1 MTPTTKFG
9 KPNMTNLPKDLG
21 VRIFKTILSTPAPD
35 FQKLHEESVELER
48 QMMIEREKHKN
59 DICIDV

>member
-35 FQKLHEESVELER
+35 WEKMEKEANELEQ
-48 QMMIEREKHKN
+48 QMMMEREKHKN
-59 DICIDV
+59 DKN